1 MADFDEEALIPFG
14 GGQEYTGGFV
24 RHEGEIDFT
33 GGSRADYERTG
44 AGKAFERKDLYDMS
58 PEGKM
63 MIEVRKVLDTY
74 SDFSTVKYNRLED
87 AIKRYDTKLKLCNPP
102 LIVQATLFL
111 DIYENSGG
119 LDKKNFSNFEKKH
132 KRRNIRS
139 IDLIRYI
146 RYLDTLGME
155 VRLER

>member
-1 MADFDEEALIPFG
+1 MADFDEEAMTPFG

-33 GGSRADYERTG
+33 GGSRGDYERTG
-44 AGKAFERKDLYDMS
+44 AGKEFEKKDLYDMS
-58 PEGKM
+58 SEGKM

-74 SDFSTVKYNRLED
+74 DFNTTKYVRLED
-87 AIKRYDTKLKLCNPP
+87 AIKRYDTKLKLYNPP

-111 DIYENSGG
+111 DMYESRGG
-119 LDKKNFSNFEKKH
+119 LNKQNFAAFEKNH
-132 KRRNIRS
+132 KRRNIKS

-146 RYLDTLGME
+146 RYLDSLGME
-155 VRLER
+155 VRPER